1 MQTFCELVP
10 CAICSVL
17 ASKRARH
24 AETWRILSV
33 MFENRLVC
41 ASKYP
46 SRFVLVFR
54 YVCSLA
60 LHHRYHHQPC
70 FLASS
75 HQCALPETAL
85 DRRPASSQ
93 GGSLTTFVSSSF
105 QSGPPG
111 GTVHAHFSGLS
122 RMQSPS
128 VVRPADVSHA
138 VQKTQRERGTHIFAN
153 KDDPIALTKLGK
165 LSC

>member
-111 GTVHAHFSGLS
+111 GPSTRIFLGCLGCSRPQLCDPLTCRMLCKRLSESGERIYSRTKTTLS
-122 RMQSPS
+122 P
-128 VVRPADVSHA
+128 
-138 VQKTQRERGTHIFAN
+138 
-153 KDDPIALTKLGK
+153 
-165 LSC
+165 